1 MKFKIPKSINVFGT
15 KYKVKMVD
23 TVLFSGLCDP
33 ELSTIFININQSEQ
47 QIHATFWHEAHHAMQ
62 FVLGMNNAISRE
74 MMEMLAEN
82 SATLTLSILNS
93 KK

>member
-15 KYKVKMVD
+15 KYKIKFVE
-23 TVLFSGLCDP
+23 TNLFSGLCDP
-33 ELSTIFININQSEQ
+33 DIKTIFINIDQSEE
-47 QIHATFWHEAHHAMQ
+47 QIQAAYWHEVFHAMQ

-82 SATLTLSILNS
+82 SATLVMQCL

>member
-15 KYKVKMVD
+15 KYKVKFVE
-23 TVLFSGLCDP
+23 TQLFSGLCDP
-33 ELSTIFININQSEQ
+33 DLKTIFINIDQSDEQ
-47 QIHATFWHEAHHAMQ
+47 IRATFWHEVFHAMQ

-82 SATLTLSILNS
+82 SATIVCQVLNQ
-93 KK
+93 K